1 LPERRDLRD
10 RLPAIRAE
18 DCALD
23 DLNTPLGK
31 KPARAKPRWQGLLLP
46 FVTAVFGAMVLAAV
60 AWVVLVDDPLGG
72 EPMATAAIDLPLPKA
87 SETNAPKKAAQ
98 AEKAAGEKTV
108 TIIDGKSGTRTEV
121 PVRPGSA
128 SDESAGTTP
137 AADSRLLEE
146 SRHGPIPRIS
156 ADGARPLDVYS
167 RADGVDAARK
177 GPRIAIVISGLGIS
191 ANATGDSI
199 AKLPAPVTL
208 AFAPHAAE
216 LQRWTAK
223 ARAAGHEILLQ
234 LPMEPFD
241 YPDND
246 PGPQTLLTSLPQ
258 AQNIDRLH
266 WVLSRMQG
274 YVGVA
279 NFMGA
284 RFTSNE
290 PAFAP
295 VLTELAQRGLLYF
308 DDGTSARSLAEKI
321 AASAK
326 TPFVK
331 ADLVIDAKPNWSDI
345 DAALEQLERIAA
357 DRDYA
362 IGFASALPVSIERIA
377 RWAKAA
383 EGRGVRIVPLSVAA
397 TRARQS

>member
-1 LPERRDLRD
+1 
-10 RLPAIRAE
+10 
-18 DCALD
+18 
-23 DLNTPLGK
+23 
-31 KPARAKPRWQGLLLP
+31 
-46 FVTAVFGAMVLAAV
+46 
-60 AWVVLVDDPLGG
+60 
-72 EPMATAAIDLPLPKA
+72 
-87 SETNAPKKAAQ
+87 
-98 AEKAAGEKTV
+98 
-108 TIIDGKSGTRTEV
+108 
-121 PVRPGSA
+121 
-128 SDESAGTTP
+128 
-137 AADSRLLEE
+137 
-146 SRHGPIPRIS
+146 
-156 ADGARPLDVYS
+156 
-167 RADGVDAARK
+167 
-177 GPRIAIVISGLGIS
+177 
-191 ANATGDSI
+191 
-199 AKLPAPVTL
+199 
-208 AFAPHAAE
+208 
-216 LQRWTAK
+216 
-223 ARAAGHEILLQ
+223 
-234 LPMEPFD
+234 MEPFD

-246 PGPQTLLTSLPQ
+246 PGPHTLLTSLPKE
-258 AQNIDRLH
+258 QNVDRLH

-308 DDGTSARSLAEKI
+308 DDGTSTRSLAEKI

-326 TPFVK
+326 TPFVR

-345 DAALEQLERIAA
+345 DAALDQLERIAA

-397 TRARQS
+397 IRARQS

>member
-1 LPERRDLRD
+1 
-10 RLPAIRAE
+10 
-18 DCALD
+18 LD

-31 KPARAKPRWQGLLLP
+31 KPARSNARWKTLFLP
-46 FVTAVFGAMVLAAV
+46 LVTTVFGAMVIVAV

-72 EPMATAAIDLPLPKA
+72 EPMATAKLDLPQPKA
-87 SETNAPKKAAQ
+87 SEKSAAPDKAAQ
-98 AEKAAGEKTV
+98 SEKTAGEKMV
-108 TIIDGKSGTRTEV
+108 TIIDGKSGARTEV
-121 PVRPGSA
+121 PVG
-128 SDESAGTTP
+128 AGNTGDQP
-137 AADSRLLEE
+137 AGAMPVADPRLLEE
-146 SRHGPIPRIS
+146 SRHGPIPRMA

-167 RADGVDAARK
+167 RADATDTTRK

-199 AKLPAPVTL
+199 AKLPASVTL

-223 ARAAGHEILLQ
+223 ARGAGHEILLQ

-246 PGPQTLLTSLPQ
+246 PGPHTLLTSLPKD
-258 AQNIDRLH
+258 QNIDRLH

-279 NFMGA
+279 NFMGS

-308 DDGTSARSLAEKI
+308 DDGASSRSLAQKL
-321 AASAK
+321 AASSK

-331 ADLVIDAKPNWSDI
+331 ADVVIDAKPNWSDI

-377 RWAKAA
+377 RWAKGA

-397 TRARQS
+397 IRARQS